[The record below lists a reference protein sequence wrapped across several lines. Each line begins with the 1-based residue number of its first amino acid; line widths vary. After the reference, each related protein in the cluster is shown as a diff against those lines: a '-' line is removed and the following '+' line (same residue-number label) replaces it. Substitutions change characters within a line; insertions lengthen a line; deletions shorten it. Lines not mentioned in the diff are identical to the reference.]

1 MDARRITAKTLG
13 AAALGVFACLPPVF
27 GCAIEG
33 EYRMSWVKTHGGGP
47 LPELRIALSGVP
59 AQDREVLDGMP
70 AESAAD
76 CRWHV
81 QSSRPVSDRYF
92 VKVADIGRAKL
103 DALFASARPA
113 LDCYQNDLAVICR
126 NPSGEPL
133 TAVCS
138 RERGTHPLI
147 DPANGIDWLV
157 EHFCSVSG
165 SEREDFEIARRIDVP
180 AAELIGAVGYQGIFR
195 LERIQK

>member
-1 MDARRITAKTLG
+1 ML
-13 AAALGVFACLPPVF
+13 
-27 GCAIEG
+27 
-33 EYRMSWVKTHGGGP
+33 WVKTHGGAP
-47 LPELRIALSGVP
+47 LPEQRIVLSGVP
-59 AQDREVLDGMP
+59 AQDREVLDGMQ

-81 QSSRPVSDRYF
+81 QSPRPVGDRYF

-103 DALFASARPA
+103 NGLFAAARAP
-113 LDCYQNDLAVICR
+113 LDCYENDLAVICR
-126 NPSGEPL
+126 NPSGQPL

-147 DPANGIDWLV
+147 DPTNAGEPLV
-157 EHFCSVSG
+157 ELFCSVSG